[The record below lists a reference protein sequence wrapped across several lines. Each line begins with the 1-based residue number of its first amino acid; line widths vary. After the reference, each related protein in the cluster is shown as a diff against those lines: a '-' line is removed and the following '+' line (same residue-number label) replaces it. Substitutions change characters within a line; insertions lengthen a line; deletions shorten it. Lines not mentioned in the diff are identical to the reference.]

1 MGMGIYVLLT
11 SIFTTVSELSIYNI
25 LVLPEYRSLK
35 KRWSEYRWSEY
46 LKEFSKAAIGGY
58 VINAIMYF
66 IAFLFAENKI
76 LPFLLFPGAWI
87 LACVITLMY
96 SITLNRIGENY
107 IFRILYKRNAFK
119 QSLKAIQTLFEQRT
133 NTYTICKKERIK
145 TVRYAEISV
154 DADTFMNFIVSGL
167 ATAYCITKNGI
178 LTEEPEY
185 PQNLEP
191 CFYDHYKACWAMI
204 GICETKSVGLIFYPK
219 TAKDAEI
226 ISVKLQTIFSQE
238 RRLKNIQKDISKIKE
253 QQQKQLMDNA
263 QRRKLIAENQQLFD
277 QFLDDFFETP
287 KTELKGTNMNKTDIV
302 KPHLEL

>member
-87 LACVITLMY
+87 LACVITLIY
-96 SITLNRIGENY
+96 SITLNRIEENY

-133 NTYTICKKERIK
+133 NTYTICKK
-145 TVRYAEISV
+145 
-154 DADTFMNFIVSGL
+154 D
-167 ATAYCITKNGI
+167 
-178 LTEEPEY
+178 
-185 PQNLEP
+185 
-191 CFYDHYKACWAMI
+191 
-204 GICETKSVGLIFYPK
+204 
-219 TAKDAEI
+219 
-226 ISVKLQTIFSQE
+226 
-238 RRLKNIQKDISKIKE
+238 
-253 QQQKQLMDNA
+253 
-263 QRRKLIAENQQLFD
+263 
-277 QFLDDFFETP
+277 
-287 KTELKGTNMNKTDIV
+287 
-302 KPHLEL
+302 